1 VPKTAQGVAESDTP
15 ECDLPSGIPEW
26 PLYTP
31 GKGSDFLPRSLF
43 IMATTTISVDEFQAL
58 EQRVLRTV
66 ELIRTERDARAS
78 AEAELAA
85 LKELLDHASSENSAL
100 TAEVAAMKQER
111 EQVKGRVDA
120 MLKQLD
126 DLV

>member
-1 VPKTAQGVAESDTP
+1 
-15 ECDLPSGIPEW
+15 
-26 PLYTP
+26 
-31 GKGSDFLPRSLF
+31 
-43 IMATTTISVDEFQAL
+43 MATSTISVDEFQAL

-66 ELIRTERDARAS
+66 ELIRKEREARAS
-78 AEAELAA
+78 AEQEVAA
-85 LKELLDHASSENSAL
+85 LKELLDMASTENSTLVSELGAL
-100 TAEVAAMKQER
+100 KGER